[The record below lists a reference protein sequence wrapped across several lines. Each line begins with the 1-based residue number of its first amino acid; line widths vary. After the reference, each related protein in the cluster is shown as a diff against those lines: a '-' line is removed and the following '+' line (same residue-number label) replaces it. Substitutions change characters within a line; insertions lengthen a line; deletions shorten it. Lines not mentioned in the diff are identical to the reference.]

1 MCLLI
6 YPIQFLEGHDQ
17 LGTQIIFQ
25 VELNGSK
32 ESSQQ
37 ELVAQ
42 NEEQE
47 ADRSVP
53 NQGNPYLHFGEIFPL

>member
-6 YPIQFLEGHDQ
+6 RPKLLLEGHDQ

-25 VELNGSK
+25 VELKYSK
-32 ESSQQ
+32 ESTQQ

-42 NEEQE
+42 DEEQE
-47 ADRSVP
+47 AVRSVP
-53 NQGNPYLHFGEIFPL
+53 NQGNPYLHFGEILPL